1 MKKLIFILVIAS
13 FVGCSE
19 VVRDG
24 SEVTQIDKNYPEFT
38 APEKITQPCIV
49 KSSDLTYAPRP
60 TGFVLPEEFKVAA
73 KEFRVDAK
81 KATDLKI
88 NSKGTTLHIPE
99 NAFVDKNGKAVKGEV
114 SISFRE
120 FTNPAE
126 IAFSFLPMTYKTG
139 GMEYNFNS
147 AGMFEINGKCG
158 NDPVSIAN
166 GKQIRVDY
174 SIAQQT
180 PEMSFF
186 ALDKNTNAWTKVQDI
201 PKQQKN
207 EKVQTTITKS
217 INGVELADDT
227 RTGTWIV
234 GEDSATIFRDSVIWY
249 EGKPVKGA
257 TRLIRKVGKL
267 NEHVLVI
274 WEKTGKR
281 KEMKVVGEII
291 TTQSKVPVKDV
302 PWINGRVFRG
312 EGLSTNATLLGG
324 YPGADAGHTY
334 PDIVRGLNV
343 SSFGVY
349 NCDQIYRVGQPV
361 NIMATYK
368 DEAGNKIED
377 LTVLSMIDLN
387 YNGAFSFNPNQF
399 MCSATGRNVL
409 LLFTKA
415 GRLYMLEEAGFKKMQ
430 ITSNGNYAFTMKDVT
445 EKIKGTKD
453 LAGELGIKM

>member
-1 MKKLIFILVIAS
+1 MKKLSFILVIAS
-13 FVGCSE
+13 FVGCNE
-19 VVRDG
+19 VVRNG
-24 SEVTQIDKNYPEFT
+24 NEVTQIDKLYPEFT
-38 APEKITQPCIV
+38 VPEKITQPDIV
-49 KSSDLTYAPRP
+49 KSPDLTYAPKP
-60 TGFVLPEEFKVAA
+60 KGFVLPEEFKVAT
-73 KEFRVDAK
+73 KEFKVDPK

-139 GMEYNFNS
+139 GVEYNFNS

-174 SIAQQT
+174 NIAQQT

-207 EKVQTTITKS
+207 GKVQTTIQTFG
-217 INGVELADDT
+217 GVGKTDDK
-227 RTGTWIV
+227 RTALWV
-234 GEDSATIFRDSVIWY
+234 MGEDSAILFEDSVLWY
-249 EGKPVKGA
+249 EGKAVKGA
-257 TRLIRKVGKL
+257 TELIRKVGKV
-267 NEHVLVI
+267 NERVLVI
-274 WEKTGKR
+274 WEKTGKK
-281 KEMKVVGEII
+281 KEMKVVGEVLI
-291 TTQSKVPVKDV
+291 TQRKVPAKDV

-312 EGLSTNATLLGG
+312 EGLNVNATLLGG
-324 YPGADAGHTY
+324 GSGADAGHTY

-368 DEAGNKIED
+368 DEAGNIIKD

-409 LLFTKA
+409 LLFTKE
-415 GRLYMLEEAGFKKMQ
+415 GKLYMLEEDGFKKMQ
-430 ITSNGNYAFTMKDVT
+430 ITANGSYAFTMKDVT
-445 EKIKGTKD
+445 ERIKGTKD
-453 LAGELGIKM
+453 LAGALGIKM